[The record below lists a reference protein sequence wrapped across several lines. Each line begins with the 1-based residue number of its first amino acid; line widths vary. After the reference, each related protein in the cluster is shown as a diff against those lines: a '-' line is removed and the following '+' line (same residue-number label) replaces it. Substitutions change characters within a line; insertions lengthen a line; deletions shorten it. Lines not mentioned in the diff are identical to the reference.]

1 MKMAEE
7 QTHSLTRKKIETEAE
22 IQRVRA
28 SAIKV
33 SFEILFQMK
42 MLLEGLLA
50 DFSKKCIWKFCS
62 DRWLSKSDNI
72 NSLPLIQ

>member
-1 MKMAEE
+1 MEERMKMAEE

-42 MLLEGLLA
+42 MLFKGFIGRFFQKMHLEIL
-50 DFSKKCIWKFCS
+50 
-62 DRWLSKSDNI
+62 
-72 NSLPLIQ
+72 Q